1 MTRKLYFLT
10 LLCLVFAACAARAQG
25 KLSFEKETHDFGTIA
40 ESTQATYEFRVKN
53 VGDQPVIISTVQ
65 PACGCTTPTWTKE
78 PLLPGKVGV
87 ITAVYNSTG
96 RPGPFHKAITVTS
109 TAEEPT
115 QVLYIKG
122 DVGPKDLK
130 SVPTQEQKIMSP
142 RLAVGSTNYNF
153 GKLEKGQKA
162 IARFQIKN
170 TGRQP
175 LVIQGIKAACN
186 CVQYRVSA
194 SSLKAGQTALLELRY
209 SANVLEEQNEVV
221 TVLSNDII
229 VPTLRL
235 TLKANV
241 IEPQAPQDMLRE
253 GK

>member
-1 MTRKLYFLT
+1 MNKKLNLLT
-10 LLCLVFAACAARAQG
+10 LLYLMFAASAAMAQG

-40 ESTQATYEFRVKN
+40 EGTQATYEFRVKN
-53 VGDQPVIISTVQ
+53 VGDQPVIISNVQ

-78 PLLPGKVGV
+78 PLLPGKTGV

-96 RPGPFHKAITVTS
+96 RPGPFHKSITVTS

-122 DVGPKDLK
+122 GVGPKDLK
-130 SVPTQEQKIMSP
+130 TAYSQEQKLMSP

-153 GKLEKGQKA
+153 GKLEKRQKA
-162 IARFQIKN
+162 IAKFQIKN

-194 SSLKAGQTALLELRY
+194 SALKPGQTALLELRY

-229 VPTLRL
+229 VPALRL

-241 IEPQAPQDMLRE
+241 IERQAPQDMLRE